1 MRLTLSTIAAVAVL
15 VGAWAAWPFFALYDL
30 ANAVQA
36 RDPAAVTRRVNFPA
50 VRQSLTEQIVVT
62 YLHLT
67 GRDARLGQIG
77 RGLAVGA
84 VTSIA
89 DPIVSRL
96 ISAETLIELLN
107 NGWPASVLP
116 DQVPSVQGLSPG
128 TLGTAWQI
136 FVRSEQGVR
145 RFDLTVPA
153 TAARARQFT
162 LRFRLISWTW
172 KLTGIGLPD
181 ELRVRLA
188 RELVRQVEKK

>member
-1 MRLTLSTIAAVAVL
+1 MRLTLSTIAAIALLVA
-15 VGAWAAWPFFALYDL
+15 AWAAWPFFALYDL

-77 RGLAVGA
+77 RGIAVGA

-89 DPIVSRL
+89 DPSVSRL

-107 NGWPASVLP
+107 SGWPASVLP
-116 DQVPSVQGLSPG
+116 DQVPNVQGLSPG

-145 RFDLTVPA
+145 SFDLTVPA

>member
-15 VGAWAAWPFFALYDL
+15 VVAWAAWPFFALYDL
-30 ANAVQA
+30 ANAVQE

-89 DPIVSRL
+89 DPIVARL

-107 NGWPASVLP
+107 SGWPTSVLP
-116 DQVPSVQGLSPG
+116 DQGPS
-128 TLGTAWQI
+128 
-136 FVRSEQGVR
+136 R
-145 RFDLTVPA
+145 R
-153 TAARARQFT
+153 R
-162 LRFRLISWTW
+162 
-172 KLTGIGLPD
+172 G
-181 ELRVRLA
+181 
-188 RELVRQVEKK
+188 

>member
-15 VGAWAAWPFFALYDL
+15 VGAWAVWPFFALYDL
-30 ANAVQA
+30 ANAVQS
-36 RDPAAVTRRVNFPA
+36 RDPAAVTRRVNFSA

-62 YLHLT
+62 YLQLS

-89 DPIVSRL
+89 DPLAARL
-96 ISAETLIELLN
+96 ISAETLVELLN
-107 NGWPASVLP
+107 NGWPTSVLP
-116 DQVPSVQGLSPG
+116 DQAPSLQGLSPS

-153 TAARARQFT
+153 TAVRARQFT
-162 LRFRLISWTW
+162 LRFRLVSWTW

-188 RELVRQVEKK
+188 RELIRQIEKK